1 MFFALLTWLLY
12 FKLSPLFCL
21 ILALMEGI
29 DFYLYLFSIWV
40 GMAKKRVIDR
50 RRAKKLA
57 RERMDI
63 LFGFAR
69 DVYSSEPELAR
80 RYVSLARRI
89 GSRCNVRLTAG
100 DKLSICRDCN
110 AFLVPGV
117 NCRVRTHARRV
128 VVTCLDCGGVR
139 RVPVTRERRGK
150 LNKAA
155 LVNTG

>member
-1 MFFALLTWLLY
+1 M
-12 FKLSPLFCL
+12 
-21 ILALMEGI
+21 GI
-29 DFYLYLFSIWV
+29 AFYLCLLSNWFY
-40 GMAKKRVIDR
+40 MAK
-50 RRAKKLA
+50 RRAVDKRRVKRLA
-57 RERMDI
+57 RERMDL
-63 LFGFAR
+63 LFGLAREVFA
-69 DVYSSEPELAR
+69 SEPELAR

-100 DKLSICRDCN
+100 DKLCICRDCN

-128 VVTCLDCGGVR
+128 VVSCLDCGGVR

-150 LNKAA
+150 LNKAL

>member
-1 MFFALLTWLLY
+1 
-12 FKLSPLFCL
+12 
-21 ILALMEGI
+21 
-29 DFYLYLFSIWV
+29 
-40 GMAKKRVIDR
+40 MAKRRVIDK

-63 LFGFAR
+63 LFGLAREVFA
-69 DVYSSEPELAR
+69 SEPELAR
-80 RYVSLARRI
+80 RYVVLARRI
-89 GSRCNVRLTAG
+89 GSRCNVRLTPG
-100 DKLSICRDCN
+100 DKLSVCRNCN
-110 AFLVPGV
+110 ALLVPGV

-150 LNKAA
+150 LNKAP